1 LINRCRRLLISL
13 PSVVDIRGSPAKHGP
28 SAQSASHPAALMI
41 FLSAHVSRPVLAS
54 PVILWKY
61 ESNSP
66 RPAMGV
72 VEPPRGCSLVSA
84 NELGFMAVRTS
95 KDCAGKATTH
105 LSPGISNR
113 PREPA
118 NTNGESSAI
127 PIEKDL
133 PRVVRSE
140 DPPRGSRC
148 FLKKNLGGSAGI
160 GGQRDSRKSDPGSVQ
175 PRIWRDF
182 AREPGRS
189 SSQALFVW
197 VPADLFLPYLPGN

>member
-1 LINRCRRLLISL
+1 MPSLAHFSPFCRRHTRISSQARAKSAERL
-13 PSVVDIRGSPAKHGP
+13 ASPA
-28 SAQSASHPAALMI
+28 LI
-41 FLSAHVSRPVLAS
+41 FFSTYVSRPVLAT

-84 NELGFMAVRTS
+84 NELGFMAARTS
-95 KDCAGKATTH
+95 KDRAGKATTH
-105 LSPGISNR
+105 LSPGTSNR

-148 FLKKNLGGSAGI
+148 FLKKNLGGYLG
-160 GGQRDSRKSDPGSVQ
+160 
-175 PRIWRDF
+175 
-182 AREPGRS
+182 
-189 SSQALFVW
+189 ALA
-197 VPADLFLPYLPGN
+197 PE